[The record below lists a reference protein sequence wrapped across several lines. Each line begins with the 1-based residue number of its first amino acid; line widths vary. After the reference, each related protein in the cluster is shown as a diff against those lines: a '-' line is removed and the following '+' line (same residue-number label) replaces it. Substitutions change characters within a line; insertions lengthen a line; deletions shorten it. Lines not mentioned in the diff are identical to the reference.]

1 MIEVVCNDRLG
12 KKVRVKCKYPSTVE
26 GQWSLGVLGTRQP
39 PTTYLSVCRS
49 TDDTIGDL
57 KKLIAA
63 QTGTRWNKIVLK
75 KWYTI
80 FKDHVSLGD
89 CILFLTRG
97 SANIPSPGCLFLCTE
112 TCVNL
117 NA

>member
-1 MIEVVCNDRLG
+1 MIEVVCNDPLG
-12 KKVRVKCKYPSTVE
+12 KKVHVKCN
-26 GQWSLGVLGTRQP
+26 
-39 PTTYLSVCRS
+39 

-89 CILFLTRG
+89 CILFSSG
-97 SANIPSPGCLFLCTE
+97 SILKSVGKLRKWDI
-112 TCVNL
+112 
-117 NA
+117 

>member
-12 KKVRVKCKYPSTVE
+12 KKVRVKCNS
-26 GQWSLGVLGTRQP
+26 
-39 PTTYLSVCRS
+39 
-49 TDDTIGDL
+49 DDTIGDL

-63 QTGTRWNKIVLK
+63 QTGTRWDKIVLK

-89 CILFLTRG
+89 CILCEACFLSVQQLLPIKLSGGRG
-97 SANIPSPGCLFLCTE
+97 GSSCSSLTYLFS
-112 TCVNL
+112 
-117 NA
+117 